1 MVFREYGFGG
11 IREGGSDG
19 EVVDWGRAWY
29 QEGMYVWYS
38 GSQAESSG
46 ILAEERSIA
55 ENGVSGRGLVRRRSL
70 QHCFQLSGKCHFTL
84 NLYQCDCCPLHN

>member
-46 ILAEERSIA
+46 ILAE
-55 ENGVSGRGLVRRRSL
+55 
-70 QHCFQLSGKCHFTL
+70 
-84 NLYQCDCCPLHN
+84 